1 MHGIKFYIKK
11 SLSPLSFQM
20 KKRIFRKIVNS
31 EQKHFFNKVNVYWES
46 CWRLAPSPLIL
57 FIQTKPF
64 ILRTVESNPWYHD
77 WLHYPEVQGVDAR
90 RQMQK
95 EILLVGAVHACS
107 RVVVSGG
114 KMATLGDASAPG
126 VNGLI
131 QQFTA
136 ITGKYWHF
144 AFAGIFAQAI
154 SLE

>member
-1 MHGIKFYIKK
+1 M
-11 SLSPLSFQM
+11 
-20 KKRIFRKIVNS
+20 
-31 EQKHFFNKVNVYWES
+31 
-46 CWRLAPSPLIL
+46 WR
-57 FIQTKPF
+57 
-64 ILRTVESNPWYHD
+64 
-77 WLHYPEVQGVDAR
+77 
-90 RQMQK
+90 
-95 EILLVGAVHACS
+95 EILLVDAVHACS

-144 AFAGIFAQAI
+144 TFVGIFAQAI